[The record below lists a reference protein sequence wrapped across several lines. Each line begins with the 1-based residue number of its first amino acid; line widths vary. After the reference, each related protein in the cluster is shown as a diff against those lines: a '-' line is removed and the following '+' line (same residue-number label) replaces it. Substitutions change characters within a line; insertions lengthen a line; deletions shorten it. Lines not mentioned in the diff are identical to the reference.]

1 MFCFDFGP
9 VAAWLSVI
17 FICPSLPYLGFEIS
31 TCMFLE
37 DIPAPSYNY
46 VEIHGM
52 ESLQHRFGA
61 TYTDDISVDD
71 TPYKEMR
78 SFQTESKKDSTDIC
92 EPICICITPKK
103 RCMDYTKDGDI
114 PDLA

>member
-1 MFCFDFGP
+1 
-9 VAAWLSVI
+9 
-17 FICPSLPYLGFEIS
+17 
-31 TCMFLE
+31 MFLE

-61 TYTDDISVDD
+61 IYTDDISVDD

-78 SFQTESKKDSTDIC
+78 SFQAESKKDSTDIC
-92 EPICICITPKK
+92 EPICICIKPKR
-103 RCMDYTKDGDI
+103 RCRDYTKDEDI
-114 PDLA
+114 ADIGLC